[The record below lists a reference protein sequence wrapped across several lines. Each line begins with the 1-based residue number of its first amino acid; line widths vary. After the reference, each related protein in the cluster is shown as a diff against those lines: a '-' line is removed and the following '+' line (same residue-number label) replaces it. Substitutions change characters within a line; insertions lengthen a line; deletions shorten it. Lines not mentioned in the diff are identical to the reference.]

1 MEIQTSTLSNCK
13 ESVVEDEVAQWLHIS
28 EQVEK
33 AEAIAEKKA
42 AAKAEAQA
50 IIDWYNFHST
60 PGARMYHGQ
69 YLAEQEIIVEKRRKK
84 IAAWYEKEGLAAI
97 HQKIQEANSLRF
109 KKS

>member
-1 MEIQTSTLSNCK
+1 METQTSTLSICK
-13 ESVVEDEVAQWLHIS
+13 ESVVEDEVTQWLTIS
-28 EQVEK
+28 EYVEK

-42 AAKAEAQA
+42 AAKAETQA

-60 PGARMYHGQ
+60 PGAQLYYRQ

-97 HQKIQEANSLRF
+97 HQRL